1 MTDKEVSF
9 RSIIFLIIGIL
20 LLLSL
25 IICIYIVNGDK
36 DLVKISATVVDVKQ
50 DDDKSKNDVTVS
62 YMVDNT
68 FYNYNFT
75 YKDNIKVGDTID
87 VYYHSKNVT
96 SVQSFKTSK
105 LIFVCPIIGLVLC
118 IIGLFELFR
127 KPKEYYED
135 DDYKTKI
142 ISVVG
147 NTEQLKILADD
158 IQEISYVK
166 SEDEENEVSVKAIN
180 KDTSNFK
187 DDEKIEIQTRSTKVD
202 NTANIDIKEI
212 DIIGDTSEK
221 INEVTAPVPVINEKP
236 VKNESISSEKE
247 IEKVDKL
254 KEEKIENEKHED
266 VENVNK
272 TSELKKSLNS
282 NDNKEIKKEIVK
294 ILPKKYYIVGTTLV
308 CELVGNST
316 KEINF
321 EDIKSIVKT
330 INSEGKLVKLTVCS
344 DDAKCLL
351 TNMYKVSLDQVANT
365 IHNKLL
371 TIKPELKEEIE
382 HKEY

>member
-62 YMVDNT
+62 YMVDNI

-158 IQEISYVK
+158 TQEISYVK

-180 KDTSNFK
+180 KDTPNIK
-187 DDEKIEIQTRSTKVD
+187 DDEKIEIQTRSTKLD
-202 NTANIDIKEI
+202 NPADIDIKEI

-221 INEVTAPVPVINEKP
+221 INEVTAPVPVINEKS
-236 VKNESISSEKE
+236 VKDESISSEKE

-266 VENVNK
+266 VESVNK
-272 TSELKKSLNS
+272 TSKLKKSLDS
-282 NDNKEIKKEIVK
+282 DDNKEIKKEIVK

-382 HKEY
+382 YKEY